1 LKRLSQSLENGI
13 VEYKQYIVDT
23 HCDFANEFEK
33 LFEDKGSDISETK
46 TTYLGHQFD
55 VTTSE
60 KIDFA
65 KLKEWLISKLDT
77 DNLKDIHKLRSWCI
91 DYHDGGYQ
99 TLHKHGRRG
108 VSVVIFLDDQP
119 EENKVG
125 VMYTLD
131 PTAEND
137 SMYKEFR
144 PRKGRAVIIT
154 GGIWH
159 GVYPAVSPRRT
170 FVADYKIESKTD
182 GI

>member
-1 LKRLSQSLENGI
+1 MKRLSQLLENGI

-77 DNLKDIHKLRSWCI
+77 NNLKDIHKLRSWCI

-137 SMYKEFR
+137 LMYKEFR

-154 GGIWH
+154 SGIWH